1 MSEYIE
7 EVLCELNN
15 LLQAETNEKIKKAMQ
30 LFVRVDDVY
39 KRVFLFGSGFTG
51 ELTAKNLREHFDTL
65 ELMDALDD
73 AIWNFE
79 DELENNE

>member
-1 MSEYIE
+1 MNKNG
-7 EVLCELNN
+7 ELLEGLYD
-15 LLQAETNEKIKKAMQ
+15 LLQAEANEKIKKAMQ
-30 LFVRVDDVY
+30 LFIRVDDVY

-65 ELMDALDD
+65 ELMDAIDD

-79 DELENNE
+79 EELENNE